1 MNSDDNGKKQKSD
14 ENEQGYKLAKLLR
27 EGNREL
33 AQQLNTKKSQKQR

>member
-1 MNSDDNGKKQKSD
+1 MNKDSKESTAADSR
-14 ENEQGYKLAKLLR
+14 EQGYKLAKLLR